1 MLLESGER
9 CRQRGREDRQRGREG
24 ETAMRGEG
32 SGSTEWEVVVDRVC
46 GWSVSRADFNVHQG
60 INQSKSDRQIATKG
74 PPAMCV

>member
-1 MLLESGER
+1 MLVEGKRRQTEREKREALRGGE
-9 CRQRGREDRQRGREG
+9 
-24 ETAMRGEG
+24 
-32 SGSTEWEVVVDRVC
+32 SGSTEWEVVVDTVC

>member
-9 CRQRGREDRQRGREG
+9 CRQRGREDRQRETKKGRQQSEG
-24 ETAMRGEG
+24 EGVG
-32 SGSTEWEVVVDRVC
+32 VVVDTVC